1 MKEEYF
7 LDLLKK
13 YNQIHILK
21 HYYSLNLPEEER
33 KATVGIE
40 ITSP

>member
-7 LDLLKK
+7 LNLLKK